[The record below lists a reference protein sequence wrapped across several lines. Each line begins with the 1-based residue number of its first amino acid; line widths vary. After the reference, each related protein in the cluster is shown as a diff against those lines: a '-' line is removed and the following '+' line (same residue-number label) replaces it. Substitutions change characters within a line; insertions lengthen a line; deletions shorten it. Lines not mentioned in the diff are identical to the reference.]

1 MGDLGKQP
9 MIGSLPLAFFYR
21 NVRLIA
27 MTDQPFFMHFCS
39 AACVVHFVMEMGH
52 SVIVF
57 RIAFGYNEYTG
68 IPFSEYETGES
79 E

>member
-1 MGDLGKQP
+1 
-9 MIGSLPLAFFYR
+9 
-21 NVRLIA
+21 

-39 AACVVHFVMEMGH
+39 AACMVHFVMEMGH

-57 RIAFGYNEYTG
+57 RIAFCYNEYTG
-68 IPFSEYETGES
+68 ISFSEYETGES